1 MHALISDTNKKQGSL
16 LINVPKIAIT
26 FEKYHFFLKCNV
38 NLFCINHL
46 ALTITS
52 LATSTGSMQCE
63 NKQFKLELGV
73 EGGLNGGRG
82 SKRGNVVIK
91 SVRGLL
97 SMHNIIFLFN

>member
-1 MHALISDTNKKQGSL
+1 MGSLLQRGYLTEWGGGGGGLYLHALISDTNKKQGSL

-26 FEKYHFFLKCNV
+26 FEKYHCFLKCNV

-73 EGGLNGGRG
+73 EGGGQREE
-82 SKRGNVVIK
+82 
-91 SVRGLL
+91 
-97 SMHNIIFLFN
+97 MW